1 MRWVCVLGLLL
12 VLLHLSTSL
21 LLGAFNIQT
30 FGDKKSKDVTLMN
43 YITKIVCRYDII
55 LIQEVRDPDL
65 SVTTRLMK
73 AVSKE
78 CPQFKE
84 FPSEPLGRNSYK
96 ERYLFLYRVGIV
108 SVVRNYTYNDI
119 PYGSDTRFS
128 RPPFIVEFSSTHTA
142 VGKFVLIPQHTSPSD
157 AVLQIDALYDVVADV
172 NTRLNTNNIVLL
184 GDFNAG
190 GTYVKDSDWQK
201 IRLFTN
207 KSFHWLI
214 TNDQHT
220 SVKTGFPYDR
230 IVITDDMKNGV
241 VPGSAGVYNF
251 MSAFGLT
258 LDEASAI
265 SDHYPVEVELI
276 EKKVPKRKRKWE
288 DPPR

>member
-21 LLGAFNIQT
+21 LLGAFNIQQ

-43 YITKIVCRYDII
+43 YISEIVCRYDII

-65 SVTTRLMK
+65 EVTTRLMT
-73 AVSKE
+73 AVSNR
-78 CPQFKE
+78 CPQLVYKYVV
-84 FPSEPLGRNSYK
+84 SEPLGNTSYK

-108 SVVRNYTYNDI
+108 SEGRSYTYND
-119 PYGSDTRFS
+119 PHGFYRRFS

-190 GTYVKDSDWQK
+190 GTYVKDSDWKK
-201 IRLFTN
+201 IRLFTD

-230 IVITDDMKNGV
+230 IVVTDDMMKGV
-241 VPGSAGVYNF
+241 TGSAGVYNF
-251 MSAFGLT
+251 MLDFGLT
-258 LDEASAI
+258 LDEALAV
-265 SDHYPVEVELI
+265 SDHFPVEVRL
-276 EKKVPKRKRKWE
+276 K
-288 DPPR
+288 